1 MPARN
6 TPQSYGSVARGL
18 HWLTALLII
27 AAFPLGMIA
36 DALPFDTSEALARK
50 ARVFS
55 IHKTLGV
62 AVFLVALLR
71 ILWALTGEKPVP
83 LHPGRRVETF
93 IAEAV
98 HWALYLSLVAVPL
111 SGWVHHAATTG
122 FAPILWPL
130 GQGLPFV
137 PKSEAVAGAAGAVHW
152 LFTKVLLASVVLHV
166 LGALKHAVLDRDATL
181 ARMVRGTEAGK
192 PAATAPVLAP
202 ALLALAI
209 FAAGAAGAWAIASR
223 ATEAVADAPAAEAM
237 VAGNWT
243 VSEGSLAFAVQQM
256 GQRVD
261 GTLPAWTAM
270 IDFDEATGTGR
281 VAVEIDTT
289 RLTLGSVT
297 DQAKGPEFFDTSSH
311 PTARFTA
318 TIAPA
323 GEAFEAKGTLAL
335 RGVEH
340 PVALPFTLAIEGDT
354 ARMEGKVTLDRR
366 DFGMGPSYGDEKT
379 VGFTVDIEVALV
391 AKRGG

>member
-6 TPQSYGSVARGL
+6 TRSSYGSVARGL
-18 HWLTALLII
+18 HWLTALLIL

-98 HWALYLSLVAVPL
+98 HWALYLSLMAVPL

-137 PKSEAVAGAAGAVHW
+137 PKSEAVAGAAGVVHW
-152 LFTKVLLASVVLHV
+152 LFTKVLLAALALHV

-192 PAATAPVLAP
+192 PAAAAPVLAP
-202 ALLALAI
+202 ALLALAV

-223 ATEAVADAPAAEAM
+223 TPETVADAPAAEAM
-237 VAGNWT
+237 TAGNWT

-256 GQRVD
+256 GQQVE
-261 GTLPAWTAM
+261 GALPAWTAE
-270 IDFDEATGTGR
+270 IDFDETTGAGR

-297 DQAKGPEFFDTSSH
+297 DQTKGPEFFDTSSH
-311 PTARFTA
+311 PSARFTA
-318 TIAPA
+318 TISPA
-323 GEAFEAKGTLAL
+323 GGAFEATGTLAL

-340 PVALPFTLAIEGDT
+340 PVILPFSLAIEGDT

-366 DFGMGPSYGDEKT
+366 DFGMGPSYGDDKT
-379 VGFTVDIEVALV
+379 VGFTVDVEVVLV